1 VVFVAM
7 AVIQISKSPDWHW
20 LADNIGFDNY
30 SFGGLPDD
38 TKWKYS
44 VYIASE
50 KMYVHLNTSESMIL
64 WFLLRWL

>member
-1 VVFVAM
+1 M
-7 AVIQISKSPDWHW
+7 AVTQISEAPDWHW

-30 SFGGLPDD
+30 RFGGLPDS

-44 VYIASE
+44 IYIVSE
-50 KMYVHLNTSESMIL
+50 KMYLHLNTSESMIL